1 MAFQSAENPRDLSA
15 LRGTPLRCGSNP
27 GRCLTLRGVCVHHT
41 AMSAF
46 LLALL
51 AALAVGIGAR
61 DQLLVAWMA
70 ARPGMKSGAGF
81 GLLMTAIGAAL
92 LSAGLAGWAGMLAA
106 PQLAAPARNLLAA
119 MALGLAALELLVLR
133 PGRRPAE
140 PTASLGALG
149 VVLLAQ
155 QVTDAARLLV
165 FALAASSAAPQL
177 AVLGG
182 MLGCAGTAVLGWS
195 GGDRLA
201 ALPLTP
207 VRRALS
213 VLLAAIAVFV
223 AI

>member
-1 MAFQSAENPRDLSA
+1 MA
-15 LRGTPLRCGSNP
+15 
-27 GRCLTLRGVCVHHT
+27 
-41 AMSAF
+41 AF

-51 AALAVGIGAR
+51 AALAVGVGAR
-61 DQLLVAWMA
+61 DQMLVAWMA
-70 ARPGMKSGAGF
+70 ARPGVTAGPGF
-81 GLLMTAIGAAL
+81 GLLVTAIGSAL

-106 PQLAAPARNLLAA
+106 PQLAPPARGLLVA

-155 QVTDAARLLV
+155 QLTDAARLLI
-165 FALAASSAAPQL
+165 FALAASSAVPQF
-177 AVLGG
+177 AILGG

-195 GGDRLA
+195 GGDRLTQ
-201 ALPLTP
+201 LPLTS
-207 VRRALS
+207 VRRALG